1 MNQSSES
8 GISSGDVI
16 RRCNSKYLLAALYIE
31 LIDKEIIN

>member
-8 GISSGDVI
+8 GISFGDVI
-16 RRCNSKYLLAALYIE
+16 RRCNSKLLLSALYME